1 MRRGQSGRG
10 TGPAGG
16 WSALRFMWTASRRL
30 VLALAAVVLG
40 GALAASLLVVA
51 TGLLVG
57 SLPTAVDSG
66 PGSGAGRHMLLALS
80 GFGAAA
86 LAQTAL
92 GSLESGLTAALRMRA
107 AQLVDDRVMAA
118 GLTPTGIAHL
128 EDPGYADT
136 LRLVTDPETRPDA
149 LASLLPAVVRPR
161 LQAVGLVCLLAPFAW
176 WAPLVLCLAAV
187 LTHRA
192 YLGVS
197 RSVHGSMVAAGGVI
211 RQAAY
216 FRSLAVD
223 PEPAKEVRLFGLGDW
238 VTGRMT
244 DTWRTGMA
252 GVWAT
257 RRSATVR
264 AYGTVVFVV
273 LAEAMVLGWAALAAS
288 RGDIG
293 LTRLVIV
300 VQASI
305 GLPAMAWVG
314 DADYL
319 LRNGLLGLRSL
330 AALEG
335 RSRQGAVGGVG
346 GGIAGPVCRE
356 IAVESVSFAYPGSGH
371 EVLNGLSLRIPAGSS
386 VAVVGANGAGKT
398 TLIKLL
404 TRLHE
409 PDLGRI
415 TVDGT
420 DARSY
425 EPSTW
430 RRQLA
435 VIFQDFVKYPLTL
448 RDNVGF
454 GDLRAAGDQP
464 ALEHALALAGGDA
477 LPQKLAAGWDT
488 VLSRQFEGGADLSGG
503 QWQKIALARALLAA
517 RDGAVLI
524 LDEPTA
530 HLDASAEAEF
540 FERFLGATR
549 GSTTV
554 LVSHRFSGVRKADL
568 IYVLDKGRV
577 VEAGSH
583 DRLMADDGL
592 YARMYLLQAARFLQQ
607 DENENENED
616 QETEPDESGEGPP
629 GVGEGGAPAE
639 RASAAEELPQN
650 GRRRAGDSL
659 AALGTVLAG
668 SFRESKGL
676 AVLGLLL
683 VPATAGLGAVQALWL
698 RSMADGAA
706 RHALGTTLTAALLL
720 VATLGVGQAVELA
733 GVTARIGLSE
743 RVGFAFDRRLARLT
757 AGIPGLQHH
766 ESPAYQDRLHLFR
779 ERVLAMGGLLNWLLN
794 LFEDLGGF
802 LVTAVLLAL
811 VHPALLALPL
821 VGLLAL
827 RLQVVSRKISAR
839 AQDRTAADYRL
850 AAQLAVLAAAPAAGK
865 ELRVSGV
872 GPEIRRRQREARG
885 RADAL
890 MGRAQWQVAA
900 MGACAGLLNTLC
912 LLGAVGFVTS
922 LAVRGAAGLGAVLLA
937 VLLTGRFVGHVAGL
951 VSTTGIVVD
960 LLQSAERFRWLRSY
974 AHRMRPAAPTAEVPA
989 VLRRGISVEALT
1001 FRYPGTRA
1009 PVLRDV
1015 SLRLPAGGVVAL
1027 VGENGSGKT
1036 TLVKL
1041 LCRMYEPTHGRIRAD
1056 GVELAALDPE
1066 RWRNRLSAG
1075 FQDFVR
1081 FELLARQAVGVGDV
1095 LRIEDREAVAGALG
1109 RAGAAGIPAELPS
1122 GLETRL
1128 GRQWPEGV
1136 DLSGG
1141 QWQKLALGRALMRT
1155 RPLLLVLDEPTAS
1168 LDAESEHALFERLIE
1183 AARQANGTGTGTI
1196 TLLVSHRFSTVR
1208 AADLIVVLDGGAVA
1222 EVGDHRQL
1230 MARGGLYAGMYG
1242 IQARAY
1248 R

>member
-1 MRRGQSGRG
+1 
-10 TGPAGG
+10 
-16 WSALRFMWTASRRL
+16 MWTASRRL
-30 VLALAAVVLG
+30 TLALAAVVLG

-57 SLPTAVDSG
+57 SLPAAVDSG

-80 GFGAAA
+80 VFGVAA
-86 LAQTAL
+86 LSQTAL

-107 AQLVDDRVMAA
+107 VQLVDDRVMAA
-118 GLTPTGIAHL
+118 GLAPTGIAHL

-161 LQAVGLVCLLAPFAW
+161 LQAVGLICLLVPFAW

-192 YLGVS
+192 YLGVAS
-197 RSVHGSMVAAGGVI
+197 SVHGSMVTASGVI

-264 AYGTVVFVV
+264 AYSTVLFVV

-288 RGDIG
+288 RGDLG

-305 GLPAMAWVG
+305 GLPAMGWVG
-314 DADYL
+314 DSDYL

-330 AALEG
+330 VALEG
-335 RSRQGAVGGVG
+335 RSRQGGVGGVDG
-346 GGIAGPVCRE
+346 GSAGPVCRE

-420 DARSY
+420 DVRSY
-425 EPSTW
+425 EPSSW
-430 RRQLA
+430 RGQLA
-435 VIFQDFVKYPLTL
+435 VVFQDFVKYPLTL

-454 GDLRAAGDQP
+454 GDLRMAGDQS
-464 ALEHALALAGGDA
+464 ALEQALALAGGAA
-477 LPQKLAAGWDT
+477 LPGELAAGWDT

-530 HLDASAEAEF
+530 HLDARAEAEF
-540 FERFLGATR
+540 FERFLGATW

-592 YARMYLLQAARFLQQ
+592 YARMYRLQAARFLHQ
-607 DENENENED
+607 DEDE
-616 QETEPDESGEGPP
+616 ETAPDESGEGLP
-629 GVGEGGAPAE
+629 GPEEGGAPVE
-639 RASAAEELPQN
+639 RASAAEELPQTE
-650 GRRRAGDSL
+650 RRRASDSL

-683 VPATAGLGAVQALWL
+683 VPATAGLGAVQALWI

-827 RLQVVSRKISAR
+827 RLQVASRRISAR
-839 AQDRTAADYRL
+839 AQDKTAADYRL
-850 AAQLAVLAAAPAAGK
+850 AAQLTLLAAAPAAGK

-900 MGACAGLLNTLC
+900 MGATAGLLNTLC

-922 LAVRGAAGLGAVLLA
+922 LAAEGAASLGAVLLA
-937 VLLTGRFVGHVAGL
+937 VLLAGRFVGHVAGL
-951 VSTTGIVVD
+951 VATTGIVVD

-989 VLRRGISVEALT
+989 ALRQGISVDALT
-1001 FRYPGTRA
+1001 FRYPGTHAR
-1009 PVLRDV
+1009 VLRDV

-1027 VGENGSGKT
+1027 VGENGSGKS

-1041 LCRMYEPTHGRIRAD
+1041 LCRMYEPTQGRIRAD

-1095 LRIEDREAVAGALG
+1095 PRIEDREAVADALG
-1109 RAGAAGIPAELPS
+1109 RAGAAGIPAELPN
-1122 GLETRL
+1122 GLDTRL

-1168 LDAESEHALFERLIE
+1168 LDAETEHALFEQLME
-1183 AARQANGTGTGTI
+1183 AAREANGTGAGTI

-1242 IQARAY
+1242 MQARAY